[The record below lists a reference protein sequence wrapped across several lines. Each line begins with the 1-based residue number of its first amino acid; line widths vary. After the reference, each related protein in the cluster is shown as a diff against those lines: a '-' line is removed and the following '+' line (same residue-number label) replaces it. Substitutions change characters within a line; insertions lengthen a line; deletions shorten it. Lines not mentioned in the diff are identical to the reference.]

1 MAKFQAPK
9 GTHDVFPGG
18 RKWHENTALW
28 NRVEA
33 IVRELASLY
42 GYQEIRTPVIEP
54 TALFT
59 RAVGEGTDIVSKEM
73 YTFESKGGDS
83 LTLRPEGTAPA
94 LRAYIENSIYADSG
108 VAKLFYIGQIFRY
121 ERPQEGR
128 FRQHTQFGIEALGS
142 RDPRLDAEVVWL
154 ALSICRKLGLSRLT
168 TKVNSVGCP
177 TCRPRYRE
185 ALVEYARPIVDLM
198 SADNQRR
205 FRENPLRMLDSK
217 DENDQKLLVDAPSY
231 ADHICDE
238 CKDHFESFKTNL
250 TNIGAKFEIDP
261 RLVRGFDYY
270 TKTAFEIQSPD
281 LGAQSTLCGGGR
293 YDGLVAELGG
303 PATAGI
309 GFGLGIERVL
319 LALEKLDCRPRVEQT
334 LDAFIVTLGDAA
346 ADNGLALLTTLRENG
361 IAADMDYAGRS
372 MKAQMRAAS
381 KSGAPYALIVGDNEI
396 EMGVVEV
403 KIMATGRQEAMRLA
417 DFVTRLQA
425 WKATMAG
432 LFTMTGST
440 ETAPHF
446 DIFQDKFADIAT
458 I

>member
-9 GTHDVFPGG
+9 GTHDVYPGA

-28 NRVEA
+28 NRLET
-33 IVRELASLY
+33 IFRELAALH
-42 GYQEIRTPVIEP
+42 GYQEVRTPVIEP
-54 TALFT
+54 TGLFT

-94 LRAYIENSIYADSG
+94 LRAYIENSIYAEGG
-108 VAKLFYIGQIFRY
+108 VAKLFYIGPIFRY

-142 RDPRLDAEVVWL
+142 RDPRIDAEVVWL
-154 ALSICRKLGLSRLT
+154 ALSIYRRLGLDRLV

-177 TCRPRYRE
+177 NCRPAYRD
-185 ALVEYARPIVDLM
+185 ALVEFARPFVGQM

-205 FRENPLRMLDSK
+205 FNENPLRMLDSK
-217 DENDQKLLVDAPSY
+217 DPGDQKLLEGAPSY
-231 ADHICDE
+231 IDYICDE
-238 CKDHFESFKTNL
+238 CRTHFEAFKANL
-250 TNIGAKFEIDP
+250 TALGAQYEIDS

-293 YDGLVAELGG
+293 YDGLVEELGG
-303 PATAGI
+303 PSTPGI

-319 LALEKLDCRPRVEQT
+319 IALEKLNRRPDT
-334 LDAFIVTLGDAA
+334 APPLTAFIVTLGENAA
-346 ADNGLALLTTLRENG
+346 SQGLALLTRLREAG

-372 MKAQMRAAS
+372 MKAQMRAAG
-381 KSGAPYALIVGDNEI
+381 KSAAPYALIVGDDELAS
-396 EMGVVEV
+396 GDVVV
-403 KIMATGRQEAMRLA
+403 KTMATGEQ
-417 DFVTRLQA
+417 T
-425 WKATMAG
+425 KAT
-432 LFTMTGST
+432 LDEF
-440 ETAPHF
+440 
-446 DIFQDKFADIAT
+446 IAKT
-458 I
+458 IGQE